1 MIFELIEIIQEKSNK
16 KKTYVIQMVY
26 ILIYSIFREYLMNI
40 MFCLG

>member
-26 ILIYSIFREYLMNI
+26 YIDLFN
-40 MFCLG
+40 F